1 MWKWLLFLLFVGF
14 LVHEKIWPQ
23 RSSTH
28 HHHLKNHLVAHM
40 LVEALRRRVFGAH
53 QQDDLKRWQVRHDNY
68 HTVDGR
74 NPAPV
79 DMENLPLFAGLY
91 VCHVVQ
97 DFFHQQYHNHT
108 RIYNG
113 YTALVRHVAPK
124 LALSFPR
131 NHLHSQHFEGKIY
144 TFTLCNLIMETGC
157 CSTVVTVSLSK
168 QIHITSH
175 NTQKG
180 YKIATDCIL
189 HQQMSCPFQT

>member
-1 MWKWLLFLLFVGF
+1 
-14 LVHEKIWPQ
+14 
-23 RSSTH
+23 
-28 HHHLKNHLVAHM
+28 
-40 LVEALRRRVFGAH
+40 
-53 QQDDLKRWQVRHDNY
+53 
-68 HTVDGR
+68 
-74 NPAPV
+74 
-79 DMENLPLFAGLY
+79 MENIPLFAGLY

-108 RIYNG
+108 RMYNG

-157 CSTVVTVSLSK
+157 CCTVVTVSLSK
-168 QIHITSH
+168 KMHITSH

-180 YKIATDCIL
+180 YKIATDRII
-189 HQQMSCPFQT
+189 HQQMSCPFQTQFEMLYSLTMLQLSPNDFSSLLMLFLCCCLFIKTIEQGH